1 MNQAQETNRKQHGN
15 TFLIVLATIGG
26 LTLLGLFSIFLLF
39 FFAFN
44 SFKKPVLSNA
54 NRIGVIEVKGIL
66 DGSEDYLTYLRQFQN
81 DTSIKAVIVR
91 IDCPGG
97 AVGASQELY
106 SELKSIDKTKPVI
119 ASLGNLA
126 ASGGYYTAIGARQI
140 ISNQGTITGS
150 IGVIMKLPNVGAMLE
165 KLGIKLDVI
174 KSGALKD
181 LGPMTRDLTPE
192 EKAVIESVMHDIHR
206 QFIAAVAE
214 SRKLP
219 LEKVE
224 TLADGRIFSGQ
235 QALELKLID
244 RIGNFNEA
252 VRITSKEAG
261 LTGEPELVYPQKD
274 HFLTFKQLLKEEG
287 ASTLSFIVNYFL
299 LKELSPQP
307 IS

>member
-1 MNQAQETNRKQHGN
+1 MNQAQETTQQHGN

-44 SFKKPVLSNA
+44 SFKKPVLPNTS
-54 NRIGVIEVKGIL
+54 RIGVLEVKGIL
-66 DGSEDYLTYLRQFQN
+66 DGSEDYLKHIRQLQN

-106 SELKSIDKTKPVI
+106 SELKSLDKTKPVI

-126 ASGGYYTAIGARQI
+126 TSGGYYTAIGARQI
-140 ISNQGTITGS
+140 ISNPGTITGS
-150 IGVIMKLPNVGAMLE
+150 IGVIMKLPNIGAMLE

-192 EKAVIESVMHDIHR
+192 EKAVIELVMHDVHR

-219 LEKVE
+219 LEQVE
-224 TLADGRIFSGQ
+224 AIADGRIFSGQ
-235 QALELKLID
+235 QALQLKLVD
-244 RIGNFNEA
+244 RLGNFNEA
-252 VRITSKEAG
+252 VRIASKEAG
-261 LTGEPELVYPQKD
+261 LTEDPELFYPQKD
-274 HFLTFKQLLKEEG
+274 HFLTFKQLLEEEG
-287 ASTLSFIVNYFL
+287 ASTLSSIVNHFL
-299 LKELSPQP
+299 LKQSSPQL

>member
-1 MNQAQETNRKQHGN
+1 MNQAQEINQKQRGN
-15 TFLIVLATIGG
+15 TLLIVLATIGG
-26 LTLLGLFSIFLLF
+26 LTILGLLSIFALF
-39 FFAFN
+39 FFTFN
-44 SFKKPVLSNA
+44 SFKKPVLPNA
-54 NRIGVIEVKGIL
+54 NRIGIIEIKGIL
-66 DGSEDYLTYLRQFQN
+66 DSSEDYLKYLRQFQR
-81 DTSIKAVIVR
+81 DDSIKAVIVR

-106 SELKSIDKTKPVI
+106 SELKSLNKSKPVI

-126 ASGGYYTAIGARQI
+126 ASGGYYTAIGAREI
-140 ISNQGTITGS
+140 VSNPGTITGS

-206 QFIAAVAE
+206 QFITAVSE

-219 LEKVE
+219 LEQVE
-224 TLADGRIFSGQ
+224 SIADGRIFSGR

-252 VRITSKEAG
+252 VRIASKEAG

-274 HFLTFKQLLKEEG
+274 RFLTFKQLLEEEG
-287 ASTLSFIVNYFL
+287 ANTLSSIVNRFL
-299 LKELSPQP
+299 LQQTTLQP
-307 IS
+307 TS

>member
-1 MNQAQETNRKQHGN
+1 MNQAQETNQKQLGN

-26 LTLLGLFSIFLLF
+26 LTILGLLSIFALF
-39 FFAFN
+39 FFTLN
-44 SFKKPVLSNA
+44 SFKKPVLPNA

-66 DGSEDYLTYLRQFQN
+66 DGSEDYLKYLRQFQK
-81 DTSIKAVIVR
+81 DDSIKAVIVR
-91 IDCPGG
+91 VDCPGG

-106 SELKSIDKTKPVI
+106 SELKSLNKSKPVI

-126 ASGGYYTAIGARQI
+126 ASGGYYTAVGAREI
-140 ISNQGTITGS
+140 VSNPGTITGS

-206 QFIAAVAE
+206 QFITAVAE

-219 LEKVE
+219 LEQVE
-224 TLADGRIFSGQ
+224 SIADGRIFSGR

-252 VRITSKEAG
+252 VRIASKEAG

-274 HFLTFKQLLKEEG
+274 RFLTFKQLLEEEG
-287 ASTLSFIVNYFL
+287 ANTLSSIVNRFL
-299 LKELSPQP
+299 LQQTTLQP